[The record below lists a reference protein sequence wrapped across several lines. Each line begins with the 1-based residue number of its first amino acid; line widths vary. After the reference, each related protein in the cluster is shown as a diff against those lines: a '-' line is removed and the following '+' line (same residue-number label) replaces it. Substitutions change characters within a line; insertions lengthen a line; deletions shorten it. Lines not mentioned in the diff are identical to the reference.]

1 MKTGAFGWKFH
12 DEIQPVLNE
21 YDRWIADIRLNGAE
35 GQLARMQILTEVD
48 PDLGATD
55 MFGAKGIDP
64 ISQINRTGL
73 GNHIA
78 MTSSLDDAAKSPPF
92 NLRSGDLNAIRNR
105 SDVRQGIQLGASVL
119 AGPVMELILPELGV
133 AKDMAHIAGKAV
145 DVYDGMRELT
155 GQVTAKHSIPHIS
168 RRFSTS

>member
-1 MKTGAFGWKFH
+1 
-12 DEIQPVLNE
+12 
-21 YDRWIADIRLNGAE
+21 
-35 GQLARMQILTEVD
+35 MQILNEVD
-48 PDLGATD
+48 PDLGTTD

-105 SDVRQGIQLGASVL
+105 SDVQQGIQLGASVL

-155 GQVTAKHSIPHIS
+155 GPSDRETFDSAYQQALFDQLNRMTVQRSLSASTPPAARGLIP
-168 RRFSTS
+168 